1 MLLRSTVLLSSSNM
15 CILLFPIM
23 QTSCIFRMCE
33 HIELFTGCLIC
44 TSPYISTRLST
55 QLSVDF
61 SSSDGTLALRARA
74 AEPGAD
80 PLNCIFSGVR
90 VEALKDLRWHKVSL
104 SVQNGAA
111 SLQVDCDSIETKPLE
126 SRGVIPTDGHTML
139 GIRASDAGPVQV
151 RSRRNFDI
159 RVNSVFDSIC
169 RFSLSCTEEVLIKV
183 KGELRFFISGPI
195 SWRFWLLPVS

>member
-23 QTSCIFRMCE
+23 QTSCIFPMCW
-33 HIELFTGCLIC
+33 HIELFVGCLIC
-44 TSPYISTRLST
+44 TSPYHSTRLST
-55 QLSVDF
+55 QLSVDL
-61 SSSDGTLALRARA
+61 SSSDGTLSLRARA

-90 VEALKDLRWHKVSL
+90 VEALMDLRWHKVAL
-104 SVQNGAA
+104 SVQHGAA

-126 SRGVIPTDGHTML
+126 SRGVILTDGHTML

-151 RSRRNFDI
+151 RRSRNI
-159 RVNSVFDSIC
+159 NIGMNSVFDSIC
-169 RFSLSCTEEVLIKV
+169 RICLSCVLK
-183 KGELRFFISGPI
+183 RS
-195 SWRFWLLPVS
+195 